1 MSEKIATL
9 TFSPH
14 PNTRPAGRSN
24 TNYYIDWHFS
34 YESKHQSIILSP
46 TWAWTMTV
54 FSHSD
59 IVDGAISKNR
69 SPPYLLKVNLE
80 KQSTS
85 VSHTGLFGFFPQ
97 TLALNILFEKLI
109 LRCDNSN
116 FHLLSSDSI
125 SFTFITKDSTV
136 KLNIIFYSHIHSYTI
151 SPDVIL
157 CGWLGLKHQ
166 LTN

>member
-1 MSEKIATL
+1 
-9 TFSPH
+9 
-14 PNTRPAGRSN
+14 
-24 TNYYIDWHFS
+24 
-34 YESKHQSIILSP
+34 
-46 TWAWTMTV
+46 MTV

-109 LRCDNSN
+109 LRCDNQN

-136 KLNIIFYSHIHSYTI
+136 KLSIIFYSHIHSYTI
-151 SPDVIL
+151 LSSTHSFMFL
-157 CGWLGLKHQ
+157 HNYLKYTLLNTTLSMTQ
-166 LTN
+166 SMLL